1 MSEFDYELRET
12 TMNTA
17 SPLLAAVGSKLN
29 VYSAWF
35 LGLFGVVTFDVLI
48 GLCGVVI
55 GVAGYMMNRRFKKKD
70 TAIKKARE
78 ERDQISWEMAMID
91 RYGDTVMQE
100 RYGADWRHS
109 VIRPSIHEEASD
121 E

>member
-17 SPLLAAVGSKLN
+17 SPLLAAVGAKLN

-35 LGLFGVVTFDVLI
+35 LGLFGVVTFDILI

-55 GVAGYMMNRRFKKKD
+55 GVAGYMMNRRF
-70 TAIKKARE
+70 KKARE

-100 RYGADWRHS
+100 RYGADWRQS
-109 VIRPSIHEEASD
+109 VIHPSIHEEATD